1 MTDYTKDMEVIEAAT
16 DGPWVETEQSRVCK
30 TEDDS
35 CVCCL
40 ALMGNTDD
48 DGEWDDETLDRWYKD
63 AQYIAR
69 ALKAEAKLEHL
80 SHRLYC
86 PSCNDFIV
94 PFEKKDNSAIFCDA
108 MNLLEKLGAKYYI
121 KNDLRK
127 HMEEK

>member
-1 MTDYTKDMEVIEAAT
+1 MPNEIKPKIISECPDLNMY
-16 DGPWVETEQSRVCK
+16 C
-30 TEDDS
+30 
-35 CVCCL
+35 
-40 ALMGNTDD
+40 
-48 DGEWDDETLDRWYKD
+48 
-63 AQYIAR
+63 QYVAR

-127 HMEEK
+127 HMKEK